1 VFLNKYYTDDQIN
14 EKMGEACENMWETE
28 NAYRV
33 LIGKSEGNR
42 SLGTH
47 TRR

>member
-14 EKMGEACENMWETE
+14 EKMGGACENVWETA

-33 LIGKSEGNR
+33 LIGKSEGNIAWN
-42 SLGTH
+42 TH
-47 TRR
+47 A